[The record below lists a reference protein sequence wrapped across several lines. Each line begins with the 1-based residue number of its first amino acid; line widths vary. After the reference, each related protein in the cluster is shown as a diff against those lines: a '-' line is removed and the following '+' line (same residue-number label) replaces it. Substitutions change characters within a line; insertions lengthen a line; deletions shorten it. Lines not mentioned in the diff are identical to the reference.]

1 VTVML
6 NTTGATVFMVAGTC
20 YHAGEIGEE
29 QVSSRTR
36 KMVYVRLWGIGS
48 LAGTIVRVMQSSI
61 KVIAGSEQSTF
72 VSGDA
77 SHVRHARRSIATPH
91 IGIAVMFSRHFICRN
106 PALSGS
112 DFNYLQ
118 SVCNNNARDFCQI
131 CLVGKLILRSQLI
144 MVGFLHGLCQ
154 N

>member
-1 VTVML
+1 ML

-61 KVIAGSEQSTF
+61 KVIAGSEQSTTKAKRQWRQLR
-72 VSGDA
+72 GQ
-77 SHVRHARRSIATPH
+77 HWPKPLPRSLDWNEVP
-91 IGIAVMFSRHFICRN
+91 
-106 PALSGS
+106 
-112 DFNYLQ
+112 
-118 SVCNNNARDFCQI
+118 
-131 CLVGKLILRSQLI
+131 
-144 MVGFLHGLCQ
+144 
-154 N
+154 